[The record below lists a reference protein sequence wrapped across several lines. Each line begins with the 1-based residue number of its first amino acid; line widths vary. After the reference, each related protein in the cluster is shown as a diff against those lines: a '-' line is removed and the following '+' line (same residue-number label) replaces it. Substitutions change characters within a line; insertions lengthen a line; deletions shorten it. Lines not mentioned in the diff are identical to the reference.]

1 MKKLYQKLNVFEKL
15 GILAII
21 ITLVVTSIP
30 YLNTDMLNAE
40 TNFRASLQLEED
52 STTKSKKLSVKTQ
65 EASYVKAVLLLGD
78 KEISRSTI
86 SVDKPAV
93 FYIQANGTYTVQILD
108 ASDKVVET
116 HDQEVSDFTDIRV
129 ERIENSDTLKLIG
142 RISGCDHF
150 LVTYGDVKQEVSITT
165 TDGSSYS
172 GEFTPTV
179 NGVYTIGC
187 IDKDGKQLGNT
198 ITYEVTDQKDAPV
211 EEKPQQEEPQQVIHI
226 NNETDLKKINDQPS
240 GNYILDRDIIITDTS
255 SQTLVTNTFSGTL
268 NGNGHLIKGLT
279 QPVFASIKDAKLENI
294 SLQGSWEK
302 KEGALLALQ
311 SENSTYRGI
320 GIHAEIS
327 SDQTIAGMIL
337 KGNQDKIEKSYV
349 SGVIQ
354 GEQAAGFIYEGKST
368 ISGSYISGLISAK
381 KEAYGFSKEADIENS
396 YLIANVSAK
405 TIVLF
410 NQTEAKLEN
419 SFYDINLQEQEE
431 PRADALTTSQIL
443 TLDLTK
449 NDFFQS
455 EKDQYPSMK
464 DINWSEEAKKAEVLS
479 RVALSLNENIH
490 GITENVPLPTKIND
504 VDMEWSSEG
513 NIDVSNNTLK
523 ANVTDDINED
533 TTGVLL
539 MKSSYGVLA
548 YRSGSATQL
557 SGDSKYSIGQSLA
570 ESKTQISFNA
580 DKMKYYFIAKA
591 SETVEKPEN
600 HKVAI
605 EKGWKRYLWD
615 GIINWSDL
623 DWNTEYV
630 LYEYSMDNSQ
640 LSTYKIK
647 TAQGLIGGSV
657 TISDNTA
664 VGTEITA
671 TLSDDAFIKQGT
683 WKWEKAKSLSSQSWE
698 PIADHSS
705 VDTDK
710 TTSSY
715 TPTPDD
721 AGYYLRATFTVTDDL
736 DYKGSVSGST
746 SNVVTQGLTSVSI
759 TADGNTPIT
768 ENNAVVGTLL
778 VANVEPIGFD
788 SDINYYWYHEGDTTV
803 QGTGDRYLLSGK
815 DVDKEIYVKAVAKSD
830 VGVSGEVTSTSTPVI
845 KKAKTE
851 APIVAPEVVAS
862 ETTDISV
869 TVKMPDSIHTG
880 LYQFGYIEDGTGASD
895 KTPFE
900 TYTRAN
906 NALTITGLKPNT
918 TYYIYV
924 RQIGE
929 NGYEDSEWSSRYAE
943 IKTQNEHIKG
953 TVIIEGDPVYGKT
966 LQASVTG
973 GTPGQ
978 TTSVEWYRV
987 NEDGTDVKISTNKS
1001 YAINNSK
1008 DIGKKLRVVY
1018 KGTGVYAGEIM
1029 AETETVLKAEVEAPI
1044 NSINSNLSK
1053 ALDDTSVQLQL
1064 PELDAPNGALGV
1076 NETYIIGYSLTEG
1089 GVPVEYRENGNVV
1102 KFEEK
1107 QLVTLKGFKHNTKYY
1122 FFLRYAETETHYKS
1136 DWSSIENCISL
1147 TTKKTKFTGNISFT
1161 YATEDKA
1168 IQGEKLI
1175 AVLDGNNTTDGTWSW
1190 SKIDKDGKEEN
1201 INNFFPVEGKTATYI
1216 MIPNDDAIIGTSY
1229 QVTFTPNEN
1238 YDGKAEK
1245 ISNPVQKYMKEKY
1258 PTPTKAP
1265 VVVSKTDTTITFKM
1279 EKETEGAV
1287 YQFKYGDT
1295 QDILKAKTADI
1306 NAYEGTNVT
1315 INGLNRNKDYYVWVS
1330 QVGDQI
1336 KDDSDYTSNSLKIK
1350 TEKTDLHGYVSIE
1363 KTPVVAEELTATYV
1377 NASYMPAGDDSGG
1390 TWQWYRKDDDSF
1402 TKISGATSNKYTP
1415 VTADIGKELKA
1426 VYTGTG
1432 DFQSE
1437 KSAVSAKTRKPV
1449 VANPVINDMKQ
1460 IGDMDNQLAVGAT
1473 LDTTENV
1480 WYILQLSNLL
1490 EPELPADGYTET
1502 LMKNAG
1508 WTKTTTKSLQL
1519 NVDKDGNYL
1528 TPKTFYTLY
1537 VVKAETDTSQPSGTV
1552 SATAEVGVLTQKGT
1566 IALSGN
1572 VVVGQELKATL
1583 TNGNNT
1589 SGTWKWYISKTD
1601 CGNGS
1606 TVAPSI
1612 DSKDQWD
1619 QLSSGFYPSV
1629 DSDVSTLTISE
1640 DMFKKYIK
1648 VEFVAN
1654 ESKNYKGTVKSNA
1667 STFVKKVYD
1676 ESLTLTS
1683 STKDGN
1689 GDPKAYAGTII
1700 TGTIDNYIESETLDK
1715 TRAKVTFNI
1724 DTSIPTAITPEEF
1737 KVDVEN
1743 SKATFSYKMPE
1754 IADYDGKTISATVS
1768 KPKDNKL
1775 YVDKEFKAIT
1785 TTDLKSID
1793 TKSNFGYTYGIP
1805 INNNTDMKNFMLG
1818 TDRYSDRSAY
1828 YVLTSNIRMEDAD
1841 KLTES
1846 QLVSANQFSGKL
1858 DGDYHTLT
1866 NLGNPLFVKVIGSES
1881 KYAEIRNLISYG
1893 ANIKTTNRDMEVFH
1907 GTGLLC
1913 GQSAWLTIDSV
1924 MLVDSVVQGVYNTGY
1939 FVGNNRGPLNIT
1951 NSGSAGG
1958 ICVGTNS
1965 YASFGGIVGYA
1976 YSTIGTAYFNLKD
1989 IFAINTDF
1997 TPDSNVMLADNGG
2010 ISGGTRAAS
2019 TLINTYTANDSSIPK
2034 SINTGTLVGT
2044 NANMVTYENAYYNWD
2059 TIKDKSFSF
2068 QNKLGIQSTTAEMV
2082 GDKLKSAFSAK
2093 SPTQWTYA
2101 TGFYPRLTWLKDH
2114 PISNMYVATT
2124 GAFAPLT
2131 SSDTSDTLLKGMI
2144 NGPIS
2149 VPKELQKATYTY
2161 SSSDPNILKV
2171 TEGGTIIPV
2180 GNSGESADITITYN
2194 EPDLSIGG
2202 SASNKY
2208 TFTIGNKV
2216 TALSSLSIDKD
2227 KTHPGETLTATV
2239 SPASSISYQWY
2250 RRPQGTSD
2258 REKITGATNSTYTLQ
2273 PADIGMEINV
2283 DVTYNGYA
2291 TSSNYTA
2298 PITSVAPTAIE
2309 TDNLTDTSVRMMA
2322 KGVSGA
2328 SYEYAY
2334 ATAVD
2339 GKKTI
2344 AGVSMEAFT
2353 LNGLTRDTDYWLYAR
2368 VAGATDGSYEP
2379 SPWSS
2384 AQKIHT
2390 EKTDIQGEVTLN
2402 GVVNMGDTLI
2412 ATIPDTNL
2420 QTGSWK
2426 IERIASDGTVSKDL
2440 TSNGNESEDRYT
2452 ITYKLTKEDAGSR
2465 ICISY
2470 NATGKFQDPSGVA
2483 VSATTETL
2491 LLQRQDAPSD
2501 PEKVEMEDHVLK
2513 VKETTGDSDTM
2524 YQFGYRESLKDS
2536 ITPISKTYAI
2546 NEVASINDLARNTT
2560 YYVYARKAAKTD
2572 YEPGSWSAGIQLTT
2586 EKTAIGTSTIS
2597 ISNENPVVEDE
2608 VTFTV
2613 KSTSDNTKDQT
2624 GLWVLE
2630 RVGNDLTNTLLG
2642 TTSADTHTLT
2652 YKIAPED
2659 SGYQLKATYI
2669 ANGDY
2674 EGRVEMTTSNQV
2686 INHDQTI
2693 GDITPTVNENDIKTY
2708 TIGVSVTKESSDIY
2722 EFGYKKADSSDEIK
2736 VSLATATWGKTVELR
2751 ELVRD
2756 TSYEIYVR
2764 KAAKTGYDAS
2774 DWSSPSIIKKT
2785 KPEILSGNIT
2795 FSGSTAVGQTI
2806 TATYEKG
2813 AYEYDG
2819 DDTKGT
2825 WQWYLDGTEVESE
2838 TSNTLEI
2845 KPMEGNP
2852 VVSVKYTA
2860 AKNSGFEGTIEREF
2874 GKVYKPDYQV
2884 PSAATVT
2891 PEAEDNTREG
2901 SRLKLVNSET
2911 DGVHI
2916 YLRSSDNDT
2925 LPELEL
2931 ASKITDGIIDD
2942 CDGNIERWIKAD
2954 TEMYVPVPANRSYI
2968 VYSARLEDDEHMA
2981 SGISSARGV
2990 LSAKEPL
2997 LRAEDQSDGKI
3008 MDKDASIPWKALQE
3022 KQLTYS
3028 LYGKAPTATWK
3039 YYVQDPNGGSD
3050 VWQNIDAELKALGR
3064 KDEIDKSDET
3074 MMLVSTF
3081 EIPLKYKGY
3090 LLKAVLSGTQDYSGS
3105 VEFITDEIEGKLIKA
3120 DGATIDASDTKS
3132 LLNTLTAKYTGDDDK
3147 SGIFYWYRMKEGETP
3162 TLIMKDTPNIE
3173 SSYQLM
3179 QEDLGCYVYAEYHA
3193 APGGLYSGIASTNQI
3208 YVNSKAVQNKP
3219 ESVEILQVNGNSI
3232 QVKAPSNYATD
3243 HMDAIPRVIM
3253 GYQETDENG
3262 VPKNNTITWQVGDAI
3277 GNTWFKKLK
3286 KNTYY
3291 VFYAKFEGT
3300 NVYAPTPD
3308 DMYSAA
3314 SKPVKTENE
3323 LFDEKGLTLTYVN
3336 NLGGDHAET
3345 DIGNVLHMSFTGDGY
3360 QEGYFSVKRSNGDF
3374 VTDHM
3379 EATMDEK
3386 TETISYEYTLAAED
3400 VGNMLIVEYIAK
3412 EDAERFDG
3420 TISKSSGKTVT
3431 KPKAKDK
3438 PESPVLV
3445 RGLDTN
3451 LFVEVNDAYEYYLSE
3466 TPNAPDANSGDWDVL
3481 DKNNEEHPTQHE
3493 FRNLKRTGT
3502 YYLHA
3507 RIAETEEN
3515 LASESVTSDM
3525 QSPEE
3530 FIDMG
3535 DVIVNNMQGEDSIAM
3550 NATKSILFPYT
3561 LNNEKLTITEMTMKR
3576 DVQEGAEETSVNAN
3590 LSVDVFKDSDG
3601 NATRKVIEAGSEWAD
3616 VNFAVDIRLYK
3627 EDGSLASHTNGNGVS
3642 LDATDVK
3649 TMNIEV
3655 YRANAIAKGG
3665 TYIWQALIADE
3676 SGNEAL
3682 LQSKVT
3688 FQTDVK
3694 AVVPIEVEMYL
3705 NANMYLKQI
3714 SNTQRIVNQG
3724 QMPVSV
3730 GLDSKAGIGTTG
3742 IPDLDGIYTGK
3753 DPEKGH
3759 AYLKISNDCS
3769 NYTSRSNGVW
3779 MRTSGD
3785 SKGITILGGL
3795 GHKAAMSYY
3804 ATGIANPNQNW
3815 PFNGTTKIEHAY
3827 KFRFVTQISE
3837 KDIGITTL
3845 QKNVFKEEE

>member
-1 MKKLYQKLNVFEKL
+1 
-15 GILAII
+15 
-21 ITLVVTSIP
+21 
-30 YLNTDMLNAE
+30 MLNAE

-327 SDQTIAGMIL
+327 SDQTVAGMIL

-490 GITENVPLPTKIND
+490 GITENVTLPTKIND

-591 SETVEKPEN
+591 SETVENPEN

-605 EKGWKRYLWD
+605 ENGWKRYLWD

-623 DWNTEYV
+623 DWNTDYV

-640 LSTYKIK
+640 LSKYEIK

-698 PIADHSS
+698 AIAEYSS
-705 VDTDK
+705 VDTNE
-710 TTSSY
+710 TTSGY

-721 AGYYLRATFTVTDDL
+721 AGYYLRATFTVTEDL

-759 TADGNTPIT
+759 T

-778 VANVEPIGFD
+778 VAHVEPNGFD
-788 SDINYYWYHEGDTTV
+788 SDINYYWYHDGDTTV

-815 DVDKEIYVKAVAKSD
+815 DVDEKIYVKAVAKSD

-851 APIVAPEVVAS
+851 APTVNPEVVTT

-880 LYQFGYIEDGTGASD
+880 LYQFGYIERNAGKE
-895 KTPFE
+895 KTAFE
-900 TYTRAN
+900 TYTRAS

-929 NGYEDSEWSSRYAE
+929 NGYEDSEWSNSYAQVQTE
-943 IKTQNEHIKG
+943 NEHIKG
-953 TVIIEGDPVYGKT
+953 TVNIKNDPIYGKT
-966 LQASVTG
+966 LQAYLTG
-973 GTPGQ
+973 ENPLQMTE
-978 TTSVEWYRV
+978 TTWYSI
-987 NEDGTDVKISTNKS
+987 NDDGTTNVIGSGDNFKIDNP
-1001 YAINNSK
+1001 AL
-1008 DIGKKLRVVY
+1008 IGKRLRVVY
-1018 KGTGVYAGEIM
+1018 KGIDLYAGEIM
-1029 AETETVLKAEVEAPI
+1029 AETETVLKTEVHVPY
-1044 NSINSNLSK
+1044 NSISFDLSTV
-1053 ALDDTSVQLQL
+1053 LNDTSVQLKL
-1064 PELDAPNGALGV
+1064 PGLDNPVDGLSV
-1076 NETYIIGYSLTEG
+1076 NEKYIIGYSLTKG
-1089 GVPVEYRENGNVV
+1089 GVPVEYREDGNVV
-1102 KFEEK
+1102 KYEAD
-1107 QLVTLKGFKHNTKYY
+1107 QSVILNGFKHNTPYY
-1122 FFLRYAETETHYKS
+1122 FFLRYAETATHYKS

-1161 YATEDKA
+1161 YATEDMA

-1175 AVLDGNNTTDGTWSW
+1175 AVLDEANIEDGTWSW
-1190 SKIDKDGKEEN
+1190 LKIDKDGNKEN

-1216 MIPNDDAIIGTSY
+1216 MIPNDDAIIGARY

-1238 YDGKAEK
+1238 YDGKAEET
-1245 ISNPVQKYMKEKY
+1245 SSTVEKYTKEKY

-1265 VVVSKTDTTITFKM
+1265 VGVSKTDTTITFKM

-1287 YQFKYGDT
+1287 YQFKYGESS
-1295 QDILKAKTADI
+1295 DISKAKTADI

-1315 INGLNRNKDYYVWVS
+1315 ITGLDRNKDYYIWVS
-1330 QVGDQI
+1330 QVGDQV
-1336 KDDSDYTSNSLKIK
+1336 KDASDYTSTYLKIK

-1377 NASYMPAGDDSGG
+1377 KASYMPAGNDAGG
-1390 TWQWYRKDDDSF
+1390 TWQWYRKEGDNF
-1402 TKISGATSNKYTP
+1402 IQISSAASNTYTP

-1480 WYILQLSNLL
+1480 WYILQQSNLQ
-1490 EPELPADGYTET
+1490 EPELPADGYTDV
-1502 LMKNAG
+1502 LMKKAG
-1508 WTKTTTKSLQL
+1508 WTKTTTSSLQL
-1519 NVDKDGNYL
+1519 NVDKDEKYL
-1528 TPKTFYTLY
+1528 APKTSYTLY
-1537 VVKAETDTSQPSGTV
+1537 VVKAETDTSQPSGIV
-1552 SATAEVGVLTQKGT
+1552 SATAEVGVLTQQGT

-1589 SGTWKWYISKTD
+1589 SGTWKWYVSTTD
-1601 CGNGS
+1601 CGTGTTS
-1606 TVAPSI
+1606 APSI
-1612 DSKDQWD
+1612 GSENQWT

-1629 DSDVSTLTISE
+1629 DSNVSTLTISE

-1654 ESKNYKGTVKSNA
+1654 ESKNYKGTVKSEA
-1667 STFVKKVYD
+1667 SSFVKKVYD

-1793 TKSNFGYTYGIP
+1793 TNSNFGYTYGIP
-1805 INNNTDMKNFMLG
+1805 ISNSDELEAFMKQTGLYSNRAYGTTYIITDNINMSDKGVIAYSTNSFGGTLDGDFHTITGLKNVLIGYLGFDNTSNSSNPAVVKNLIVNEANINTTSVSGQAGAGAVIALLSKYAKLEKIMVTNADIYGGNDGGLLTGGLGFDSNNKDGYGVVNECGAAGGSIKIKNSGPSVGGLIGHFRAGIGENNFSLSSTVNFGGGTGNTGVGGLIGSTGTITMKNSFSNSTIGNGGRRGGIIASGSKANG
-1818 TDRYSDRSAY
+1818 TNLFY
-1828 YVLTSNIRMEDAD
+1828 D
-1841 KLTES
+1841 KTLLTES
-1846 QLVSANQFSGKL
+1846 LTQSDATGWGKA
-1858 DGDYHTLT
+1858 T
-1866 NLGNPLFVKVIGSES
+1866 SE
-1881 KYAEIRNLISYG
+1881 L
-1893 ANIKTTNRDMEVFH
+1893 
-1907 GTGLLC
+1907 
-1913 GQSAWLTIDSV
+1913 
-1924 MLVDSVVQGVYNTGY
+1924 
-1939 FVGNNRGPLNIT
+1939 
-1951 NSGSAGG
+1951 
-1958 ICVGTNS
+1958 
-1965 YASFGGIVGYA
+1965 
-1976 YSTIGTAYFNLKD
+1976 IGTSL
-1989 IFAINTDF
+1989 
-1997 TPDSNVMLADNGG
+1997 
-2010 ISGGTRAAS
+2010 
-2019 TLINTYTANDSSIPK
+2019 
-2034 SINTGTLVGT
+2034 
-2044 NANMVTYENAYYNWD
+2044 
-2059 TIKDKSFSF
+2059 
-2068 QNKLGIQSTTAEMV
+2068 QSTYGTE
-2082 GDKLKSAFSAK
+2082 F
-2093 SPTQWTYA
+2093 WTYA
-2101 TGFYPRLTWLKDH
+2101 TGYYPRLKWVSNH
-2114 PISNMYVATT
+2114 PISTLYASTR

-2131 SSDTSDTLLKGMI
+2131 SADTSDTLLTGTI
-2144 NGPIS
+2144 NGPIN

-2161 SSSDPNILKV
+2161 SSSAPNILKV

-2202 SASNKY
+2202 FASNKY

-2273 PADIGMEINV
+2273 PADIGMEVNV

-2309 TDNLTDTSVRMMA
+2309 KDNLTDTSVRMMA

-2334 ATAVD
+2334 ATAED

-2344 AGVSMEAFT
+2344 AGVSTEAFT

-2426 IERIASDGTVSKDL
+2426 IERIASNGTVSKDL
-2440 TSNGNESEDRYT
+2440 TTNGYADGYT
-2452 ITYKLTKEDAGSR
+2452 ITYKLTREDVGSR

-2501 PEKVEMEDHVLK
+2501 PVEVAKEDHVLK
-2513 VKETTGDSDTM
+2513 VKETTGDSDTK
-2524 YQFGYRESLKDS
+2524 YQFGYRKSLKDP
-2536 ITPISKTYAI
+2536 ITEISETYAI
-2546 NEVASINDLARNTT
+2546 NEEASINGLERNTT

-2572 YEPGSWSAGIQLTT
+2572 FEPGSWSAGIQLTT

-2613 KSTSDNTKDQT
+2613 KSTNVNTKDQT

-2674 EGRVEMTTSNQV
+2674 EGSVEMTTSNQV
-2686 INHDQTI
+2686 INHGQTI
-2693 GDITPTVNENDIKTY
+2693 GAITPTVNENDIKTY
-2708 TIGVSVTKESSDIY
+2708 TIGVSVTQESPDIY
-2722 EFGYKKADSSDEIK
+2722 EFGYKKEGTNEIK

-2751 ELVRD
+2751 ELERD
-2756 TSYEIYVR
+2756 TSYDIYVR

-2774 DWSSPSIIKKT
+2774 DWSSSIIKKT

-2813 AYEYDG
+2813 TYEYDG
-2819 DDTKGT
+2819 DDTTGT
-2825 WQWYLDGTEVESE
+2825 WQWYLDGTEVEGE
-2838 TSNTLEI
+2838 TSDTLKI

-2874 GKVYKPDYQV
+2874 GKVYKPDYEV

-2901 SRLKLVNSET
+2901 SRLKLVNSAT
-2911 DGVHI
+2911 DGVYI

-2931 ASKITDGIIDD
+2931 ASKITDGISYD
-2942 CDGNIERWIKAD
+2942 CDGNIERWIKAEA
-2954 TEMYVPVPANRSYI
+2954 EMYVPVPANRSYI

-2997 LRAEDQSDGKI
+2997 LRTEDQSDGKI

-3039 YYVQDPNGGSD
+3039 YYVQDPKGVSD

-3074 MMLVSTF
+3074 TMLVSTF

-3090 LLKAVLSGTQDYSGS
+3090 RLKAVLSGTQDYSGS

-3120 DGATIDASDTKS
+3120 DGATIDASNTKS

-3147 SGIFYWYRMKEGETP
+3147 SGIFHWYRMKEGETP

-3179 QEDLGCYVYAEYHA
+3179 QEDLGYYVYAEYHA

-3208 YVNSKAVQNKP
+3208 YVNSKAEQKIP
-3219 ESVEILQVNGNSI
+3219 EPVEILQVNGNSI

-3253 GYQETDENG
+3253 GYQETDEDGN
-3262 VPKNNTITWQVGDAI
+3262 PIDNTITWQVGDAI

-3308 DMYSAA
+3308 DMYSTA
-3314 SKPVKTENE
+3314 SMPVKTENE

-3336 NLGGDHAET
+3336 KLGEDHAET
-3345 DIGNVLHMSFTGDGY
+3345 DIGNVLRMSFTGDGY
-3360 QEGYFSVKRSNGDF
+3360 QEGYFSVKRSNGDL
-3374 VTDHM
+3374 VIEHV
-3379 EATMDEK
+3379 EATMDK
-3386 TETISYEYTLAAED
+3386 TTETISYEYTLAAED

-3412 EDAERFDG
+3412 EDAERFNG

-3438 PESPVLV
+3438 PETPVLV

-3466 TPNAPDANSGDWDVL
+3466 NPNAPDANSGDWDVL

-3515 LASESVTSDM
+3515 LASESVTSDS

-3530 FIDMG
+3530 FINMG
-3535 DVIVNNMQGEDSIAM
+3535 NVTVNNMKGDDVLAM
-3550 NATKSILFPYT
+3550 NATASIDFPYT

-3576 DVQEGAEETSVNAN
+3576 DVQEGAEETIVNAN
-3590 LSVDVFKDSDG
+3590 LRSVDVFKDGDG

-3627 EDGSLASHTNGNGVS
+3627 EDGSLASHTNGNGGS

-3665 TYIWQALIADE
+3665 TYIWQALIEDE
-3676 SGNEAL
+3676 TGNEAL

-3730 GLDSKAGIGTTG
+3730 GLDSKAEIGTDG
-3742 IPDLDGIYTGK
+3742 IPALDGIYTGK

-3804 ATGIANPNQNW
+3804 ATGIANPDQSW
-3815 PFNGTTKIEHAY
+3815 PFNGTKIEEAY

>member
-52 STTKSKKLSVKTQ
+52 STTKSRKLSVKTQ

-226 NNETDLKKINDQPS
+226 NNETELKKINDQPS

-354 GEQAAGFIYEGKST
+354 GEQVAGFIYEGKST

-591 SETVEKPEN
+591 SETVENPEN

-705 VDTDK
+705 VDTDE

-715 TPTPDD
+715 TPTPED
-721 AGYYLRATFTVTDDL
+721 AGYYLRATFTVTEDL

-759 TADGNTPIT
+759 TADGDTSII

-778 VANVEPIGFD
+778 FAHVEPNGFD

-815 DVDKEIYVKAVAKSD
+815 DVGEKIYVKAVAKSD
-830 VGVSGEVTSTSTPVI
+830 VGVSGEVTSTSTPLI

-851 APIVAPEVVAS
+851 APIVAPKVVES

-869 TVKMPDSIHTG
+869 TVKMPESIHTG
-880 LYQFGYIEDGTGASD
+880 LYQFGYIERNAGKE
-895 KTPFE
+895 KTAFE
-900 TYTRAN
+900 TYTRAS

-929 NGYEDSEWSSRYAE
+929 NGYEDSEWSNSYAQVQTE
-943 IKTQNEHIKG
+943 NEHIKG
-953 TVIIEGDPVYGKT
+953 TVNIKNDPIYGKT
-966 LQASVTG
+966 LQAYLTG
-973 GTPGQ
+973 ENPLQATE
-978 TTSVEWYRV
+978 TTWYSI
-987 NEDGTDVKISTNKS
+987 NDDGTTNVIGSGDNFKIDNP
-1001 YAINNSK
+1001 AL
-1008 DIGKKLRVVY
+1008 IGKRLRVVY
-1018 KGTGVYAGEIM
+1018 KGIDLYAGEIM
-1029 AETETVLKAEVEAPI
+1029 AETETVLKTEVHVPY
-1044 NSINSNLSK
+1044 NSISFDLSTV
-1053 ALDDTSVQLQL
+1053 LDDTSVRLKL
-1064 PELDAPNGALGV
+1064 PGLDNPVDGLSV
-1076 NETYIIGYSLTEG
+1076 NEKYIIGYSLTKG
-1089 GVPVEYRENGNVV
+1089 GVPVEYRNEDGTVALYSAN
-1102 KFEEK
+1102 
-1107 QLVTLKGFKHNTKYY
+1107 QLAELNGFKHNTTYY
-1122 FFLRYAETETHYKS
+1122 FFLRYAETATHYKS

-1147 TTKKTKFTGNISFT
+1147 KTEKTKFTGNISFT
-1161 YATEDKA
+1161 YATDDMA

-1175 AVLDGNNTTDGTWSW
+1175 AVLDEANIEDGTWSW
-1190 SKIDKDGKEEN
+1190 SKIDKNGNKEN

-1245 ISNPVQKYMKEKY
+1245 TSSKVEKYTKEKY

-1265 VVVSKTDTTITFKM
+1265 VEVSKTDTTITFKM

-1287 YQFKYGDT
+1287 YQFKYGESS
-1295 QDILKAKTADI
+1295 DISKAKIADI

-1315 INGLNRNKDYYVWVS
+1315 INGLDRNKYYYIWVS
-1330 QVGDQI
+1330 QVGDQV
-1336 KDDSDYTSNSLKIK
+1336 KDASDYTSTYLTIK

-1363 KTPVVAEELTATYV
+1363 KTPVVKEELTATYV
-1377 NASYMPAGDDSGG
+1377 KASYMPAGDDSGG
-1390 TWQWYRKDDDSF
+1390 TWQWYRKDGDNF
-1402 TKISGATSNKYTP
+1402 IPISGAMSNTYTP
-1415 VTADIGKELKA
+1415 VTADIGNELKA

-1473 LDTTENV
+1473 LDTTTNV
-1480 WYILQLSNLL
+1480 WYILQQSNLP

-1508 WTKTTTKSLQL
+1508 WTKTTTPSLQL
-1519 NVDKDGNYL
+1519 NVDKDEKYL
-1528 TPKTFYTLY
+1528 APKTSYTLY
-1537 VVKAETDTSQPSGTV
+1537 VVKAETDTSQPSGIV
-1552 SATAEVGVLTQKGT
+1552 SATAEVGVLTQQGT

-1572 VVVGQELKATL
+1572 VVVGQDLKATL

-1589 SGTWKWYISKTD
+1589 SGTWKWYISKPD

-1654 ESKNYKGTVKSNA
+1654 ESKNYKGTVKSDA
-1667 STFVKKVYD
+1667 SSFVKKVYD

-1683 STKDGN
+1683 STKDG
-1689 GDPKAYAGTII
+1689 GGEQKIYDGTIV

-1715 TRAKVTFNI
+1715 TRATVTFNI
-1724 DTSIPTAITPEEF
+1724 DTSPQTIIKPTEF
-1737 KVDVEN
+1737 NVDVEN
-1743 SKATFSYKMPE
+1743 SKATFSYTMPGNTN
-1754 IADYDGKTISATVS
+1754 YDGKTVSATVS
-1768 KPKDNKL
+1768 KPKDYNL

-1785 TTDLKSID
+1785 TKDLNSID
-1793 TKSNFGYTYGIP
+1793 TKSNIGYKYGIP
-1805 INNNTDMKNFMLG
+1805 INNNTDMKNFVSKSG
-1818 TDRYSDRSAY
+1818 KYSSDSAT
-1828 YVLTSNIRMEDAD
+1828 YVLTDNIDMSGIGGRSG
-1841 KLTES
+1841 T
-1846 QLVSANQFSGKL
+1846 FSGKF
-1858 DGDYHTLT
+1858 DGDFHY
-1866 NLGNPLFVKVIGSES
+1866 
-1881 KYAEIRNLISYG
+1881 LI
-1893 ANIKTTNRDMEVFH
+1893 
-1907 GTGLLC
+1907 
-1913 GQSAWLTIDSV
+1913 
-1924 MLVDSVVQGVYNTGY
+1924 
-1939 FVGNNRGPLNIT
+1939 
-1951 NSGSAGG
+1951 NSGSYLFYELKGSNNSNRAVVKNIIFSNSNISGSDVAILTLRAGNLNIEKLLLVDANFVTSRNSGMLVPQVYGGNVSIDQTGTAHGNFTETSVGMSIGGLIALGTGSAFTNVLSVDSTMNITTLSVSGG
-1958 ICVGTNS
+1958 ITREGGSFRYVYAANNTIAPSDVQGIGGITGKTLENNNSINSFWDKTLTTNS
-1965 YASFGGIVGYA
+1965 
-1976 YSTIGTAYFNLKD
+1976 TIPD
-1989 IFAINTDF
+1989 
-1997 TPDSNVMLADNGG
+1997 TPGMIDG
-2010 ISGGTRAAS
+2010 
-2019 TLINTYTANDSSIPK
+2019 K
-2034 SINTGTLVGT
+2034 
-2044 NANMVTYENAYYNWD
+2044 
-2059 TIKDKSFSF
+2059 
-2068 QNKLGIQSTTAEMV
+2068 TTKEMV
-2082 GDKLKSAFSAK
+2082 GNGLKPYFEVPGNEGNWVYSD
-2093 SPTQWTYA
+2093 
-2101 TGFYPRLTWLKDH
+2101 GFYPMLKWTVDK
-2114 PISNMYVATT
+2114 NVEGAVLYAATR
-2124 GAFAPLT
+2124 GSFT
-2131 SSDTSDTLLKGMI
+2131 SLDNKTTQDELFEGTIK
-2144 NGPIS
+2144 GPIK
-2149 VPKELQKATYTY
+2149 VPKELQKSGYTY
-2161 SSSDPNILKV
+2161 ASSDDSVLKV
-2171 TEGGTIIPV
+2171 TEGGTIIPIGDV
-2180 GNSGESADITITYN
+2180 DSSAKVIVTYN
-2194 EPDLSIGG
+2194 DENTGAKP
-2202 SASNKY
+2202 SATYEYK
-2208 TFTIGNKV
+2208 IK
-2216 TALSSLSIDKD
+2216 A
-2227 KTHPGETLTATV
+2227 KTNNYVNLAISGKTNPGETLTATV

-2250 RRPQGTSD
+2250 RRPKGTSD

-2322 KGVSGA
+2322 EGVSGA

-2344 AGVSMEAFT
+2344 AGVSTEAFT

-2384 AQKIHT
+2384 AQTIHT
-2390 EKTDIQGEVTLN
+2390 KKTDIQGEVTLN
-2402 GVVNMGDTLI
+2402 GVVNMNETLI

-2426 IERIASDGTVSKDL
+2426 IERIASNGTVSKDL
-2440 TSNGNESEDRYT
+2440 TSNGSVDGYT
-2452 ITYKLTKEDAGSR
+2452 ITYQLTKEDAGSR
-2465 ICISY
+2465 IRISY
-2470 NATGKFQDPSGVA
+2470 NATGKFQDPSGGA

-2501 PEKVEMEDHVLK
+2501 PEKVETEDHVLK
-2513 VKETTGDSDTM
+2513 VKETTGDSDTK
-2524 YQFGYRESLKDS
+2524 YQFGYRKSLKDK
-2536 ITPISKTYAI
+2536 ITIISETYAI
-2546 NEVASINDLARNTT
+2546 NEEASINGLERNTT

-2586 EKTAIGTSTIS
+2586 EKTAIDTSTIS

-2613 KSTSDNTKDQT
+2613 ESTSDNTKDQT

-2674 EGRVEMTTSNQV
+2674 KGSVEMTTIKPV

-2751 ELVRD
+2751 ELDRD

-2774 DWSSPSIIKKT
+2774 DWSSWIIKKT

-2795 FSGSTAVGQTI
+2795 FSGSTAVGDKI

-2813 AYEYDG
+2813 TYEYDG
-2819 DDTKGT
+2819 EDTTGT
-2825 WQWYLDGTEVESE
+2825 WQWYLDGTEVKGE
-2838 TSNTLEI
+2838 TFDTLEI

-2860 AKNSGFEGTIEREF
+2860 AEGSGFEGTIEREF
-2874 GKVYKPDYQV
+2874 GKVYKPDYEV

-2901 SRLKLVNSET
+2901 SRLKLVNSKTE
-2911 DGVHI
+2911 GVYI

-2931 ASKITDGIIDD
+2931 ASKITGEIIED
-2942 CDGNIERWIKAD
+2942 CNGNIERWIKAD

-3008 MDKDASIPWKALQE
+3008 MDKDVSIPWKALQE

-3039 YYVQDPNGGSD
+3039 YYVKDPNGGSD

-3074 MMLVSTF
+3074 TMLVSTF

-3090 LLKAVLSGTQDYSGS
+3090 LLKAVLSGTQDYSRS
-3105 VEFITDEIEGKLIKA
+3105 VEFITGEIGGKLIKA
-3120 DGATIDASDTKS
+3120 DGATIDASITKS
-3132 LLNTLTAKYTGDDDK
+3132 LLNTLTAEYTGDDDK

-3162 TLIMKDTPNIE
+3162 TLIMKDTPNIK

-3179 QEDLGCYVYAEYHA
+3179 QEDLGYYVYAEYHA

-3208 YVNSKAVQNKP
+3208 YVDSKAEQYIP
-3219 ESVEILQVNGNSI
+3219 DPVEILQVNGNSI

-3262 VPKNNTITWQVGDAI
+3262 KPIDNTITWQVGDAI

-3323 LFDEKGLTLTYVN
+3323 LFDEKRLTLTYVN
-3336 NLGGDHAET
+3336 KLGEDHAET
-3345 DIGNVLHMSFTGDGY
+3345 DIGNVLRMSFTGDGY
-3360 QEGYFSVKRSNGDF
+3360 QEGYFSVKRSNGDL
-3374 VTDHM
+3374 VIERV
-3379 EATMDEK
+3379 EAIMDET

-3438 PESPVLV
+3438 PETPVLE

-3451 LFVEVNDAYEYYLSE
+3451 LFVVVNDAYEYYLSE

-3550 NATKSILFPYT
+3550 NATASTLFPYT
-3561 LNNEKLTITEMTMKR
+3561 LNNEPLTIKEMTMKR
-3576 DVQEGAEETSVNAN
+3576 VVQEGAEETSVHAN

-3627 EDGSLASHTNGNGVS
+3627 EDGSLASHTNGNGES

-3665 TYIWQALIADE
+3665 TYIWQALIEDE

-3730 GLDSKAGIGTTG
+3730 GLDSKAEIGTDG
-3742 IPDLDGIYTGK
+3742 IPALDGIYTGE
-3753 DPEKGH
+3753 DPKVEH

-3804 ATGIANPNQNW
+3804 ATGIANPNQEW
-3815 PFNGTTKIEHAY
+3815 PFNETKKIEHAY
-3827 KFRFVTQISE
+3827 KFTFVTQISE

>member
-86 SVDKPAV
+86 SVVKPAV

-591 SETVEKPEN
+591 SETVENPEN

-605 EKGWKRYLWD
+605 ENGWKRYLWD

-630 LYEYSMDNSQ
+630 LYEYSMDDSQ
-640 LSTYKIK
+640 LSTYEIT

-683 WKWEKAKSLSSQSWE
+683 WKWEKAKSLSSQSWDA
-698 PIADHSS
+698 IAEYSS

-715 TPTPDD
+715 TPTPEN

-759 TADGNTPIT
+759 TDDKATSIT

-778 VANVEPIGFD
+778 VAHVEPNGFD
-788 SDINYYWYHEGDTTV
+788 SDINYYWYHDGDTTV

-815 DVDKEIYVKAVAKSD
+815 DVDEKIYVKAVAKSD
-830 VGVSGEVTSTSTPVI
+830 VGVSGEVTSTFTPVI

-851 APIVAPEVVAS
+851 APTVAPEVVAS

-869 TVKMPDSIHTG
+869 TVKMPDSIHSG
-880 LYQFGYIEDGTGASD
+880 LYQFGYIEENTGASE

-918 TYYIYV
+918 TYFIYV

-929 NGYEDSEWSSRYAE
+929 NGYEDSEWSSSQVE
-943 IKTQNEHIKG
+943 TKTQNEHIKG
-953 TVIIEGDPVYGKT
+953 TVIIEGDPIYGKT

-1089 GVPVEYRENGNVV
+1089 GVPVEYREDGNVV
-1102 KFEEK
+1102 KFEEN
-1107 QLVTLKGFKHNTKYY
+1107 QSVTLKGFKHNTKYY

-1201 INNFFPVEGKTATYI
+1201 INNFFPVEGQTATYI

-1245 ISNPVQKYMKEKY
+1245 KSNLVQKYTKEKY
-1258 PTPTKAP
+1258 PTPTNIP
-1265 VVVSKTDTTITFKM
+1265 VQVSKTDTTITFKM
-1279 EKETEGAV
+1279 ETGTEGAV

-1295 QDILKAKTADI
+1295 QDISQAILADI
-1306 NAYEGTNVT
+1306 NSYEGTNVT
-1315 INGLNRNKDYYVWVS
+1315 ITGLDRNKDYYVWVS

-1336 KDDSDYTSNSLKIK
+1336 KDDSDYTSNSLKMR

-1363 KTPVVAEELTATYV
+1363 KTPVVKEELTATYV

-1390 TWQWYRKDDDSF
+1390 KWQWYRKDDDSF
-1402 TKISGATSNKYTP
+1402 TKITSATSNTYTP

-1426 VYTGTG
+1426 EYTGTG

-1449 VANPVINDMKQ
+1449 VANPVISDMKQ
-1460 IGDMDNQLAVGAT
+1460 ISDIDNHLAVGAT

-1480 WYILQLSNLL
+1480 WYILQQSNLQ
-1490 EPELPADGYTET
+1490 EPELPADGYTDV

-1519 NVDKDGNYL
+1519 NVDKDGKYL
-1528 TPKTFYTLY
+1528 TPKTSYTLY
-1537 VVKAETDTSQPSGTV
+1537 VVKAETDTSQPSGIV
-1552 SATAEVGVLTQKGT
+1552 SAAAEVGILTQQGT

-1601 CGNGS
+1601 CGSGS

-1612 DSKDQWD
+1612 DSKDEWD

-1629 DSDVSTLTISE
+1629 DSNVSTLTISE

-1654 ESKNYKGTVKSNA
+1654 ESKNYKGTVKSEA
-1667 STFVKKVYD
+1667 SSFVKKVYD

-1700 TGTIDNYIESETLDK
+1700 TGTIDNYIESGTLDK
-1715 TRAKVTFNI
+1715 TRNTVTFNI
-1724 DTSIPTAITPEEF
+1724 DTPTQTVINPTEF

-1743 SKATFSYKMPE
+1743 SKATFSYTMPE
-1754 IADYDGKTISATVS
+1754 NADYDGKTISATVS
-1768 KPKDNKL
+1768 KPKDYKL
-1775 YVDKEFKAIT
+1775 YVDKEFEAIT

-1793 TKSNFGYTYGIP
+1793 TNSNFGYTYGIP
-1805 INNNTDMKNFMLG
+1805 ISNADDLANFLRKGTRYTDRTATYIITDNINMKNSTIKPNEITNAGVFTG
-1818 TDRYSDRSAY
+1818 T
-1828 YVLTSNIRMEDAD
+1828 LN
-1841 KLTES
+1841 
-1846 QLVSANQFSGKL
+1846 
-1858 DGDYHTLT
+1858 GDYHTVT
-1866 NLGNPLFVKVIGSES
+1866 EMQTIFFSRTDTGAIVKNLIINNSQAAQDTTAKDNND
-1881 KYAEIRNLISYG
+1881 KCATALISYAKG
-1893 ANIKTTNRDMEVFH
+1893 STTVERVFLSQSVLS
-1907 GTGLLC
+1907 GSNDGGGLIGKSEGIAYLKEC
-1913 GQSAWLTIDSV
+1913 VSAG
-1924 MLVDSVVQGVYNTGY
+1924 SVVRNESTGNHLLGGMLGYAVNTVSIENSFSIKSSLYDASKKSYMGGL
-1939 FVGNNRGPLNIT
+1939 VGGTNKSTTMIDIT
-1951 NSGSAGG
+1951 NVYVSAV
-1958 ICVGTNS
+1958 IPSTN
-1965 YASFGGIVGYA
+1965 
-1976 YSTIGTAYFNLKD
+1976 
-1989 IFAINTDF
+1989 
-1997 TPDSNVMLADNGG
+1997 
-2010 ISGGTRAAS
+2010 ISGGVIGGVWVSNPGTDTR
-2019 TLINTYTANDSSIPK
+2019 TL
-2034 SINTGTLVGT
+2034 
-2044 NANMVTYENAYYNWD
+2044 ENAYY
-2059 TIKDKSFSF
+2059 DKNIAGVTYPYESGLSESYRGKALMT
-2068 QNKLGIQSTTAEMV
+2068 NEMV
-2082 GDKLKSAFSAK
+2082 GESLKNNFEAK
-2093 SPTQWTYA
+2093 A
-2101 TGFYPRLTWLKDH
+2101 TGIWQYNIGYYPRLTWITNH
-2114 PISNMYVATT
+2114 PVAKLYTAT
-2124 GAFAPLT
+2124 RGAFT
-2131 SSDTSDTLLKGMI
+2131 STNGTTNSTDMFYGTI
-2144 NGPIS
+2144 NGPIT
-2149 VPKELQKATYTY
+2149 VPTDLQNSTYTY
-2161 SSSDPNILKV
+2161 TSDSPDILKV

-2180 GNSGESADITITYN
+2180 GEVGQSATITITYT
-2194 EPDLSIGG
+2194 EPDATIGG
-2202 SASNKY
+2202 SASNTY
-2208 TFTIGNKV
+2208 TFTIGKNV
-2216 TALSSLSIDKD
+2216 SALTDLKITGD
-2227 KTHPGETLTATV
+2227 TNPGKLLTATATP
-2239 SPASSISYQWY
+2239 STSMTYQWY
-2250 RRPQGTSD
+2250 KRPNGTSD
-2258 REKITGATNSTYTLQ
+2258 RNPISGATSNTYMIK
-2273 PADIGMEINV
+2273 PEDIGSEINV
-2283 DVTYNGYA
+2283 DVIAYGYA

-2322 KGVSGA
+2322 EGVSGA

-2344 AGVSMEAFT
+2344 AGVSTEAFT

-2384 AQKIHT
+2384 AKKIHT
-2390 EKTDIQGEVTLN
+2390 EKTDIQGEVTLSN
-2402 GVVNMGDTLI
+2402 AVNMGDTLI

-2440 TSNGNESEDRYT
+2440 TTNGYVDGYT
-2452 ITYKLTKEDAGSR
+2452 ITYELTREDAGSTIR
-2465 ICISY
+2465 ISY
-2470 NATGKFQDPSGVA
+2470 NATGKFQNPTGGA

-2501 PEKVEMEDHVLK
+2501 PVEVATEDHVLK
-2513 VKETTGDSDTM
+2513 VKETTGDLDTK
-2524 YQFGYRESLKDS
+2524 YEFGYRKSLKDK
-2536 ITPISKTYAI
+2536 ITIISETYAI
-2546 NEVASINDLARNTT
+2546 NEEASINDLARNTT

-2586 EKTAIGTSTIS
+2586 ERTAIDTSTIS
-2597 ISNENPVVEDE
+2597 ISKENPVVEDE

-2613 KSTSDNTKDQT
+2613 ESTSYNTKDQT

-2630 RVGNDLTNTLLG
+2630 RVGSDLTNTLLG

-2674 EGRVEMTTSNQV
+2674 EGSVEMTTNKQV

-2751 ELVRD
+2751 GLVRD

-2764 KAAKTGYDAS
+2764 KAAKTGYNAS
-2774 DWSSPSIIKKT
+2774 DWSPSIIKKT
-2785 KPEILSGNIT
+2785 KQEILSGNIT

-2825 WQWYLDGTEVESE
+2825 WQWYLDGTEVEDE
-2838 TSNTLEI
+2838 TSNILEI

-2891 PEAEDNTREG
+2891 PEPEDNTREG
-2901 SRLKLVNSET
+2901 SILKLVNSET
-2911 DGVHI
+2911 EGVYI

-2925 LPELEL
+2925 LPKLEL
-2931 ASKITDGIIDD
+2931 ASKITGEIIED
-2942 CDGNIERWIKAD
+2942 CNGNIERWIKAEA
-2954 TEMYVPVPANRSYI
+2954 EMFVPVPANRSYI
-2968 VYSARLEDDEHMA
+2968 VYSARLEDDAHMA

-3039 YYVQDPNGGSD
+3039 YYVQDPKDGSN

-3064 KDEIDKSDET
+3064 KDEVDKSDET
-3074 MMLVSTF
+3074 TMLVSTF

-3090 LLKAVLSGTQDYSGS
+3090 LLKAVLSGTQDYSRS
-3105 VEFITDEIEGKLIKA
+3105 VEFITDKIEGKLIKA

-3219 ESVEILQVNGNSI
+3219 EPVEILQVNGNSI

-3243 HMDAIPRVIM
+3243 HMDIIPRVIM

-3262 VPKNNTITWQVGDAI
+3262 NPKNNTITWQVGDAI

-3308 DMYSAA
+3308 DMYSDA

-3345 DIGNVLHMSFTGDGY
+3345 DIGNVLHMSFTDDGY
-3360 QEGYFSVKRSNGDF
+3360 QEGYFSVKRSNGDL
-3374 VTDHM
+3374 VIERV
-3379 EATMDEK
+3379 EAIMDK
-3386 TETISYEYTLAAED
+3386 TTETISYEYTLTAED

-3438 PESPVLV
+3438 PETPVLE

-3466 TPNAPDANSGDWDVL
+3466 NPNAPDANSGDWDVL
-3481 DKNNEEHPTQHE
+3481 DKNNEEYPTQHE

-3507 RIAETEEN
+3507 RIAETKDN

-3530 FIDMG
+3530 FINMG
-3535 DVIVNNMQGEDSIAM
+3535 DVIVNNMQGEDSIAK
-3550 NATKSILFPYT
+3550 NSTKSISFPYT
-3561 LNNEKLTITEMTMKR
+3561 LNNEKLTIKEMTMKR

-3627 EDGSLASHTNGNGVS
+3627 EDGSLASHTNGDGVS

-3730 GLDSKAGIGTTG
+3730 GLDSKAEIGTKG

-3753 DPEKGH
+3753 DPEVGH

-3804 ATGIANPNQNW
+3804 ATGIANPDQSW
-3815 PFNGTTKIEHAY
+3815 PFNGTKIEEAY

>member
-116 HDQEVSDFTDIRV
+116 HDQAVSDFTDIRV

-211 EEKPQQEEPQQVIHI
+211 EEKPQQEEPQRVIHI
-226 NNETDLKKINDQPS
+226 NNETELKKINDQPS

-580 DKMKYYFIAKA
+580 EKMKYYFIAKA
-591 SETVEKPEN
+591 SEKVEKPEN

-605 EKGWKRYLWD
+605 ENGWKRYLWG

-657 TISDNTA
+657 TINENTA

-698 PIADHSS
+698 AIAEYSS

-759 TADGNTPIT
+759 TDDKATSIT

-778 VANVEPIGFD
+778 VAHVEPNGFD

-815 DVDKEIYVKAVAKSD
+815 DVDKKIYVKAVAKSD
-830 VGVSGEVTSTSTPVI
+830 VGVSGEVTSTSTPLI

-851 APIVAPEVVAS
+851 APKVAPEVVTT

-900 TYTRAN
+900 TYTRAS
-906 NALTITGLKPNT
+906 NALTITGLKPNKVYT
-918 TYYIYV
+918 IYV

-929 NGYEDSEWSSRYAE
+929 NGYENSDWSIPY
-943 IKTQNEHIKG
+943 IQVQTQNEHIKG
-953 TVIIEGDPVYGKT
+953 TVIIKGDAIYGQM
-966 LQASVTG
+966 LQASVNAPS
-973 GTPGQ
+973 PGQ
-978 TTSVEWYRV
+978 TASIKWYRV
-987 NEDGTDVKISTNKS
+987 NEDGTVSNDAIASGDSYTINKS
-1001 YAINNSK
+1001 V
-1008 DIGKKLRVVY
+1008 DIGKKIRVVY
-1018 KGTGVYAGEIM
+1018 TGYGKYAGEIM
-1029 AETETVLKAEVEAPI
+1029 AETETVLKAEVHAPYNAI
-1044 NSINSNLSK
+1044 SENLSQVK
-1053 ALDDTSVQLQL
+1053 SDTSVELYL
-1064 PELDAPNGALGV
+1064 PKLDQAEDGLSV
-1076 NETYIIGYSLTEG
+1076 SEKYIIGYSLTEG
-1089 GVPVEYRENGNVV
+1089 GVPVEYREDGNVV
-1102 KFEEK
+1102 KYEAD
-1107 QLVTLKGFKHNTKYY
+1107 QSVILNGFKHNTPYY
-1122 FFLRYAETETHYKS
+1122 FFLRYAETATHYKS

-1161 YATEDKA
+1161 YATDDMA

-1201 INNFFPVEGKTATYI
+1201 INNFFPVEGQTATYI

-1245 ISNPVQKYMKEKY
+1245 KSNLVQKYTKEKY
-1258 PTPTKAP
+1258 PTPTNIP
-1265 VVVSKTDTTITFKM
+1265 VQVSKTDTTITFKM
-1279 EKETEGAV
+1279 ETGTEGAV

-1295 QDILKAKTADI
+1295 QDISQAILADI

-1315 INGLNRNKDYYVWVS
+1315 ITGLDRNKDYYVWVS

-1336 KDDSDYTSNSLKIK
+1336 KDDSDYTSNSLKMR

-1363 KTPVVAEELTATYV
+1363 KTPVVKEELTATYV

-1390 TWQWYRKDDDSF
+1390 KWQWYRKDDDSF
-1402 TKISGATSNKYTP
+1402 TKITSATSNTYTP

-1426 VYTGTG
+1426 EYTGTG

-1437 KSAVSAKTRKPV
+1437 KSAVSANTRKPV

-1460 IGDMDNQLAVGAT
+1460 IGDMDNQLAVEAT

-1480 WYILQLSNLL
+1480 WYILQQSSLP

-1508 WTKTTTKSLQL
+1508 WTKTTAPSLQL

-1528 TPKTFYTLY
+1528 TPKISYTLY
-1537 VVKAETDTSQPSGTV
+1537 VVKAETDTSQPSGIV
-1552 SATAEVGVLTQKGT
+1552 SATAEVGVLTQQGT

-1589 SGTWKWYISKTD
+1589 SGTWKWYVSTTD
-1601 CGNGS
+1601 CGTGTTS
-1606 TVAPSI
+1606 APSI
-1612 DSKDQWD
+1612 DSKDEWD

-1629 DSDVSTLTISE
+1629 DSNVSTLTISE

-1654 ESKNYKGTVKSNA
+1654 ESKNYKGTVKSDA
-1667 STFVKKVYD
+1667 SSFVKKVYD

-1689 GDPKAYAGTII
+1689 GELAGYSNSII
-1700 TGTIDNYIESETLDK
+1700 TVSVEDYIESGDLDRS
-1715 TRAKVTFNI
+1715 TIQIKVGENILTPTVKDNTFYVKLPN
-1724 DTSIPTAITPEEF
+1724 DEQ
-1737 KVDVEN
+1737 
-1743 SKATFSYKMPE
+1743 
-1754 IADYDGKTISATVS
+1754 YDGS
-1768 KPKDNKL
+1768 KITGVMSVPKNYKL
-1775 YVDKEFKAIT
+1775 YVDKTFNDLTNKNLT
-1785 TTDLKSID
+1785 TSEMCTYK
-1793 TKSNFGYTYGIP
+1793 YGIP
-1805 INNNTDMKNFMLG
+1805 ISSAQDYYDFFYSQGSFSDSSELTTKFIITTDIDFKDGPFPDDYPANG
-1818 TDRYSDRSAY
+1818 
-1828 YVLTSNIRMEDAD
+1828 I
-1841 KLTES
+1841 KLYGS
-1846 QLVSANQFSGKL
+1846 L
-1858 DGDYHTLT
+1858 DGDYHTLSNMKTPLVYDVDNGIIENIIIKNAKIKSTSAGGVVSISVSNNSTLRNLFLIGAELAT
-1866 NLGNPLFVKVIGSES
+1866 NHDAGYITGWVYGGNQVFENIAAIDGSLTGVNAVGGMIGSGGGYETVGNGVLQFKNISILNTVFARASGGSAFVPYSRRSLSFNNCFTAFRNFGSNSLMTASASMSLKNVFYDQTLMPSAKGYNGIAGKTSYQMTTEQLFGSES
-1881 KYAEIRNLISYG
+1881 
-1893 ANIKTTNRDMEVFH
+1893 T
-1907 GTGLLC
+1907 
-1913 GQSAWLTIDSV
+1913 QSDW
-1924 MLVDSVVQGVYNTGY
+1924 VYKEGY
-1939 FVGNNRGPLNIT
+1939 
-1951 NSGSAGG
+1951 
-1958 ICVGTNS
+1958 
-1965 YASFGGIVGYA
+1965 
-1976 YSTIGTAYFNLKD
+1976 
-1989 IFAINTDF
+1989 
-1997 TPDSNVMLADNGG
+1997 
-2010 ISGGTRAAS
+2010 
-2019 TLINTYTANDSSIPK
+2019 
-2034 SINTGTLVGT
+2034 
-2044 NANMVTYENAYYNWD
+2044 
-2059 TIKDKSFSF
+2059 
-2068 QNKLGIQSTTAEMV
+2068 
-2082 GDKLKSAFSAK
+2082 
-2093 SPTQWTYA
+2093 
-2101 TGFYPRLTWLKDH
+2101 YPQLTWLKDH
-2114 PISNMYVATT
+2114 PIYNLFTLTRGGFISPDNTT
-2124 GAFAPLT
+2124 TNENLFNGNISGVIEIPDFFKGNAF
-2131 SSDTSDTLLKGMI
+2131 KI
-2144 NGPIS
+2144 
-2149 VPKELQKATYTY
+2149 
-2161 SSSDPNILKV
+2161 SSSDPSILQV
-2171 TEGGTIIPV
+2171 TEGGTIVPKTT
-2180 GNSGESADITITYN
+2180 GKATITITYTDEN
-2194 EPDLSIGG
+2194 GLETSNQFDFTAVKAVNSFSDVSIQGN
-2202 SASNKY
+2202 AN
-2208 TFTIGNKV
+2208 IGTK
-2216 TALSSLSIDKD
+2216 
-2227 KTHPGETLTATV
+2227 LTANITNPTGSV
-2239 SPASSISYQWY
+2239 NYQWY
-2250 RRPQGTSD
+2250 RRKTGSTTATPIAGANTSSY
-2258 REKITGATNSTYTLQ
+2258 IIQ
-2273 PADIGMEINV
+2273 ADDMGYEINV
-2283 DVTYNGYA
+2283 AVSSSGYVTLLSGF
-2291 TSSNYTA
+2291 
-2298 PITSVAPTAIE
+2298 
-2309 TDNLTDTSVRMMA
+2309 TDKIVSGTPEKININNTTDTKVEMQA
-2322 KGVSGA
+2322 VGA
-2328 SYEYAY
+2328 ASNTSYEYAY

-2344 AGVSMEAFT
+2344 AGVSTEAFT

-2384 AQKIHT
+2384 AKKIHT

-2402 GVVNMGDTLI
+2402 GVVNMNETLI

-2426 IERIASDGTVSKDL
+2426 IERIASNGTVSKDL
-2440 TSNGNESEDRYT
+2440 TTNGSEDGYT

-2465 ICISY
+2465 IRISY
-2470 NATGKFQDPSGVA
+2470 NATGKFQDPTGGA

-2491 LLQRQDAPSD
+2491 LLQRQDAPND
-2501 PEKVEMEDHVLK
+2501 PVEVATEDHVLK
-2513 VKETTGDSDTM
+2513 VRETTGDSDTM

-2536 ITPISKTYAI
+2536 ITPISETYAI
-2546 NEVASINDLARNTT
+2546 NEEASINGLDRNTT

-2572 YEPGSWSAGIQLTT
+2572 FEPGSWSAGIQLTT

-2630 RVGNDLTNTLLG
+2630 RVGSGLTNTLLG
-2642 TTSADTHTLT
+2642 TTSEDTHTLT

-2674 EGRVEMTTSNQV
+2674 KGSVEMITSKQV

-2693 GDITPTVNENDIKTY
+2693 GDIKPTVNENDIKTY
-2708 TIGVSVTKESSDIY
+2708 TIGVSVTEESSDIY
-2722 EFGYKKADSSDEIK
+2722 EFGYKEEGSSDEIK

-2751 ELVRD
+2751 ELHRD

-2774 DWSSPSIIKKT
+2774 DWSSWIIKKT

-2825 WQWYLDGTEVESE
+2825 WQWYLDGTEVKGE

-2874 GKVYKPDYQV
+2874 GKVYKPDYEV

-2911 DGVHI
+2911 EGVYI

-2925 LPELEL
+2925 LPKLEL
-2931 ASKITDGIIDD
+2931 ASKITEGISDD
-2942 CDGNIERWIKAD
+2942 CDGNIKRWIKAEA
-2954 TEMYVPVPANRSYI
+2954 EMYVPVPANRSYI

-3074 MMLVSTF
+3074 TMLVSTF

-3120 DGATIDASDTKS
+3120 DGATIDASNTKS
-3132 LLNTLTAKYTGDDDK
+3132 LLNTLTAKYTGEDDK

-3193 APGGLYSGIASTNQI
+3193 APGGLYSGIAFTNHI
-3208 YVNSKAVQNKP
+3208 YVDSKAEQNKP
-3219 ESVEILQVNGNSI
+3219 EPVEILQVNGNSI

-3262 VPKNNTITWQVGDAI
+3262 NPIDNTITWQVGDAI

-3308 DMYSAA
+3308 DKYSDA

-3345 DIGNVLHMSFTGDGY
+3345 DIGNVLRMSFTGDGY
-3360 QEGYFSVKRSNGDF
+3360 QEGYFSVKRSNGDL
-3374 VTDHM
+3374 VIEHV
-3379 EATMDEK
+3379 EATMDK
-3386 TETISYEYTLAAED
+3386 TTETISYEYTLAAED

-3412 EDAERFDG
+3412 GDAERFDG

-3431 KPKAKDK
+3431 KPKAKDR
-3438 PESPVLV
+3438 PETPVLE

-3451 LFVEVNDAYEYYLSE
+3451 LFVVVNDAYEYYLSE

-3481 DKNNEEHPTQHE
+3481 DKNNEEYPTQHE

-3515 LASESVTSDM
+3515 LASESVTSDS

-3530 FIDMG
+3530 FINMG
-3535 DVIVNNMQGEDSIAM
+3535 NVTVNNMKGDDVLAM
-3550 NATKSILFPYT
+3550 NATASIDFPYT

-3576 DVQEGAEETSVNAN
+3576 DVQEGAEETIVNAN
-3590 LSVDVFKDSDG
+3590 LRSVDVFKDGDG

-3627 EDGSLASHTNGNGVS
+3627 EDGSLASHTNGDGGS

-3665 TYIWQALIADE
+3665 TYIWQALIEDE

-3730 GLDSKAGIGTTG
+3730 GLDSIAEIGTNG
-3742 IPDLDGIYTGK
+3742 IPALDGIYTGK
-3753 DPEKGH
+3753 DPEVGH

-3804 ATGIANPNQNW
+3804 ATGIANPDQNW
-3815 PFNGTTKIEHAY
+3815 PFNGTKIEQAY

>member
-142 RISGCDHF
+142 RIFGCDHF

-368 ISGSYISGLISAK
+368 ISGSYISGLISGK

-396 YLIANVSAK
+396 YLIANVSAE

-490 GITENVPLPTKIND
+490 GITENVTLPTKIND

-580 DKMKYYFIAKA
+580 EKMNYYFIAKA
-591 SETVEKPEN
+591 SETVENPEN
-600 HKVAI
+600 HKAAI

-630 LYEYSMDNSQ
+630 LYEYSMDNSK
-640 LSTYKIK
+640 LSTYEIT

-671 TLSDDAFIKQGT
+671 TLSDDVFIKQGT

-698 PIADHSS
+698 AIAEYSS

-710 TTSSY
+710 TTSGY
-715 TPTPDD
+715 TPTHDD
-721 AGYYLRATFTVTDDL
+721 AGYYLRATFTVTEDL

-759 TADGNTPIT
+759 TADGNTPII

-778 VANVEPIGFD
+778 VAHVEPNGFD
-788 SDINYYWYHEGDTTV
+788 SDINYYWYHDGDTTV

-851 APIVAPEVVAS
+851 APIVAPKVVAS

-880 LYQFGYIEDGTGASD
+880 LYQFGYIERNAGKE
-895 KTPFE
+895 KTAFE
-900 TYTRAN
+900 TYTRAS

-929 NGYEDSEWSSRYAE
+929 NGYEDSEWSNSYAQVQTE
-943 IKTQNEHIKG
+943 NEHIKG
-953 TVIIEGDPVYGKT
+953 TVNIKNDPIYGKT
-966 LQASVTG
+966 LQAYLTG
-973 GTPGQ
+973 ENPLQMTE
-978 TTSVEWYRV
+978 TTWYSI
-987 NEDGTDVKISTNKS
+987 NDDGTTNVIGSGDNFKIDNP
-1001 YAINNSK
+1001 AL
-1008 DIGKKLRVVY
+1008 IGKRLRVVY
-1018 KGTGVYAGEIM
+1018 KGIDLYAGEIM
-1029 AETETVLKAEVEAPI
+1029 AETETVLKTEVHVPY
-1044 NSINSNLSK
+1044 NSISFDLSTV
-1053 ALDDTSVQLQL
+1053 LNDTSVQLKL
-1064 PELDAPNGALGV
+1064 PGLDNPVDGLSV
-1076 NETYIIGYSLTEG
+1076 NEKYIIGYSLTKG
-1089 GVPVEYRENGNVV
+1089 GVPVEYRNEDGTVALYSAN
-1102 KFEEK
+1102 
-1107 QLVTLKGFKHNTKYY
+1107 QLAELNGFKHNTTYY
-1122 FFLRYAETETHYKS
+1122 FFLRYAETATHYKS

-1147 TTKKTKFTGNISFT
+1147 KTEKTKFTGNISFT
-1161 YATEDKA
+1161 YATEGEA

-1175 AVLDGNNTTDGTWSW
+1175 AVLDEANIEDGTWSW
-1190 SKIDKDGKEEN
+1190 SKIDKNGNKEN

-1245 ISNPVQKYMKEKY
+1245 KSNPVQKYTKEKY

-1265 VVVSKTDTTITFKM
+1265 VEVSKTDTTITFKM

-1287 YQFKYGDT
+1287 YQFKYGESS
-1295 QDILKAKTADI
+1295 DISQAILADI

-1315 INGLNRNKDYYVWVS
+1315 INGLDRNKDYYIWVS
-1330 QVGDQI
+1330 QIGDQV
-1336 KDDSDYTSNSLKIK
+1336 KDASDYTLTYLTIK

-1377 NASYMPAGDDSGG
+1377 NANYMPSGDDSGG
-1390 TWQWYRKDDDSF
+1390 TWQWYRKDGDNF
-1402 TKISGATSNKYTP
+1402 IPISGAMSNTYTP
-1415 VTADIGKELKA
+1415 VTADIGNELKA

-1449 VANPVINDMKQ
+1449 VANPVISDMKQ
-1460 IGDMDNQLAVGAT
+1460 ISDIDNHLAVGAT
-1473 LDTTENV
+1473 LDATTNV
-1480 WYILQLSNLL
+1480 WYILQQSNLQ
-1490 EPELPADGYTET
+1490 EPELPADGYKNE
-1502 LMKNAG
+1502 LMEKAG
-1508 WTKTTTKSLQL
+1508 WTKTTTPSLQL
-1519 NVDKDGNYL
+1519 NVDKDKKYL
-1528 TPKTFYTLY
+1528 APKTFYTLY
-1537 VVKAETDTSQPSGTV
+1537 VVKAETDTSQPSGIV
-1552 SATAEVGVLTQKGT
+1552 SATAEVGVLTQQGT

-1589 SGTWKWYISKTD
+1589 SGTWKWYISKPD
-1601 CGNGS
+1601 CGSGS

-1654 ESKNYKGTVKSNA
+1654 ESKNYKGTVKSDA
-1667 STFVKKVYD
+1667 SSFVKKVYD

-1715 TRAKVTFNI
+1715 TRATVTFNI
-1724 DTSIPTAITPEEF
+1724 DTSTPTVITPEEF

-1793 TKSNFGYTYGIP
+1793 TKSNIGYKYGIP
-1805 INNNTDMKNFMLG
+1805 INNSTDMKNFFEAKG
-1818 TDRYSDRSAY
+1818 DYADRSKTY
-1828 YVLTSNIRMEDAD
+1828 TITDNINMENISFSSPTTA
-1841 KLTES
+1841 
-1846 QLVSANQFSGKL
+1846 FSGKL
-1858 DGDYHTLT
+1858 NGDYHTIVGLT
-1866 NLGNPLFVKVIGSES
+1866 NPMFYQITGSSS
-1881 KYAEIRNLISYG
+1881 KWAEVNDIIVYNAKISITSG
-1893 ANIKTTNRDMEVFH
+1893 SNNIARSGSIFCRGGSYIKFNNSF
-1907 GTGLLC
+1907 L
-1913 GQSAWLTIDSV
+1913 IDSNISTNW
-1924 MLVDSVVQGVYNTGY
+1924 DAGY
-1939 FVGNNRGPLNIT
+1939 YVGYGNGPIQIS
-1951 NSGSAGG
+1951 NSASAGG
-1958 ICVGTNS
+1958 SVKTN
-1965 YASFGGIVGYA
+1965 A
-1976 YSTIGTAYFNLKD
+1976 
-1989 IFAINTDF
+1989 
-1997 TPDSNVMLADNGG
+1997 
-2010 ISGGTRAAS
+2010 GGTS
-2019 TLINTYTANDSSIPK
+2019 VGGLVGVLTNTGDFNNVY
-2034 SINTGTLVGT
+2034 SINTTLSSVKSNIGGLFGAGSNLPMT
-2044 NANMVTYENAYYNWD
+2044 INNSYVASAITMNDKFNYGALFGRGQSNVSEDTWTVTLKNSFYDSTLNDGKYFTHTKNGIATPTSGFIGDNLSSSLGSAYTY
-2059 TIKDKSFSF
+2059 KD
-2068 QNKLGIQSTTAEMV
+2068 G
-2082 GDKLKSAFSAK
+2082 
-2093 SPTQWTYA
+2093 Y
-2101 TGFYPRLTWLKDH
+2101 YPQLSWISKH
-2114 PISNMYVATT
+2114 PISNLYATT
-2124 GAFAPLT
+2124 RGAFLSLDNKTSKNELFNGDIKGTIQIPL
-2131 SSDTSDTLLKGMI
+2131 D
-2144 NGPIS
+2144 
-2149 VPKELQKATYTY
+2149 LQRDSFSAV
-2161 SSSDPNILKV
+2161 SSDPTVLEVVNGFTLVPKKTGTAKV
-2171 TEGGTIIPV
+2171 
-2180 GNSGESADITITYN
+2180 SITYT
-2194 EPDLSIGG
+2194 EPDSNIGG
-2202 SASNKY
+2202 SVVNSFDFTVSNAV
-2208 TFTIGNKV
+2208 TSSTPILQISGN
-2216 TALSSLSIDKD
+2216 TSPA
-2227 KTHPGETLTATV
+2227 ETLTAT
-2239 SPASSISYQWY
+2239 SGGSNYQWY
-2250 RRPQGTSD
+2250 RRQKGTT
-2258 REKITGATNSTYTLQ
+2258 EKTIINGATSSTYNVSVD
-2273 PADIGMEINV
+2273 DIGYELSVVAIMSNALIESEFTSAINV
-2283 DVTYNGYA
+2283 DTPKNIG
-2291 TSSNYTA
+2291 
-2298 PITSVAPTAIE
+2298 I
-2309 TDNLTDTSVRMMA
+2309 DNIKDTSVTLNI
-2322 KGVSGA
+2322 SGKTGIK
-2328 SYEYAY
+2328 YEYAY
-2334 ATAVD
+2334 ATAED

-2344 AGVSMEAFT
+2344 AGVSTEAFT

-2426 IERIASDGTVSKDL
+2426 IERIASNGTVSKDL
-2440 TSNGNESEDRYT
+2440 TTYGTENGYT
-2452 ITYKLTKEDAGSR
+2452 ITYQLTKEDAGSTIR
-2465 ICISY
+2465 ISY
-2470 NATGKFQDPSGVA
+2470 NATGKFQNPLGGA

-2501 PEKVEMEDHVLK
+2501 PVEVAKEDHVLK

-2613 KSTSDNTKDQT
+2613 KSSSDNTKDQT

-2630 RVGNDLTNTLLG
+2630 RVGSGLTNTLLG

-2674 EGRVEMTTSNQV
+2674 EGSVEMTTSNQV
-2686 INHDQTI
+2686 INHGQTI
-2693 GDITPTVNENDIKTY
+2693 GAITPTVNENDIKTY
-2708 TIGVSVTKESSDIY
+2708 TIGVSVTQESPDIY
-2722 EFGYKKADSSDEIK
+2722 EFGYKKEGTNEIK

-2751 ELVRD
+2751 ELERD
-2756 TSYEIYVR
+2756 TSYDIYVR

-2774 DWSSPSIIKKT
+2774 DWSSSIIKKT

-2813 AYEYDG
+2813 TYEYDG
-2819 DDTKGT
+2819 EDTTGT
-2825 WQWYLDGTEVESE
+2825 WQWYLDGTEVEGE
-2838 TSNTLEI
+2838 TSDTLEI

-2860 AKNSGFEGTIEREF
+2860 AEGSGFEGTIEREF

-2891 PEAEDNTREG
+2891 PEPEDNTREG
-2901 SRLKLVNSET
+2901 SILKLVNSAT
-2911 DGVHI
+2911 DGVYI

-2925 LPELEL
+2925 LPDLEL
-2931 ASKITDGIIDD
+2931 ASKITDGISED
-2942 CDGNIERWIKAD
+2942 CDGNIERWIKAEA
-2954 TEMYVPVPANRSYI
+2954 EMYVPVPANRSYI

-3039 YYVQDPNGGSD
+3039 YYVQDPKDGSN

-3064 KDEIDKSDET
+3064 KDEVDKSDET

-3090 LLKAVLSGTQDYSGS
+3090 RLKAVLSGTQDYSGS

-3193 APGGLYSGIASTNQI
+3193 APGGLYSGIAFTNHI
-3208 YVNSKAVQNKP
+3208 YVDSKAVQNKP
-3219 ESVEILQVNGNSI
+3219 EPVEILQVNGNSI

-3262 VPKNNTITWQVGDAI
+3262 NPIDNTITWQVGDAI

-3336 NLGGDHAET
+3336 NLGVDYAET

-3360 QEGYFSVKRSNGDF
+3360 QEGYFSVKRSNGDL
-3374 VTDHM
+3374 VSEHV
-3379 EATMDEK
+3379 EAIMDET

-3438 PESPVLV
+3438 PETPVLE

-3451 LFVEVNDAYEYYLSE
+3451 LFVVVNDAYEYYLSE
-3466 TPNAPDANSGDWDVL
+3466 NPNAPDANSGDWDVL
-3481 DKNNEEHPTQHE
+3481 DKNNEEHPKQHE

-3515 LASESVTSDM
+3515 LASESVTSDS

-3530 FIDMG
+3530 FINMG
-3535 DVIVNNMQGEDSIAM
+3535 NVTVNNMKGDDVLAM
-3550 NATKSILFPYT
+3550 NATASIDFPYT
-3561 LNNEKLTITEMTMKR
+3561 LNNEPLTIKEMTMKR

-3627 EDGSLASHTNGNGVS
+3627 EDGSLASHTNGDGVS

-3665 TYIWQALIADE
+3665 TYIWQALIEDE
-3676 SGNEAL
+3676 TGNEAL

-3730 GLDSKAGIGTTG
+3730 GLDSKAEIDTDG
-3742 IPDLDGIYTGK
+3742 IPALDGIYTGK
-3753 DPEKGH
+3753 DPEVGH